1 MSQKTELRLPVPH
14 QGVEH
19 VHAVLD
25 APEGAA
31 PRAAFVLAH
40 GSGAPLSSDFLEAV
54 APAIADTAG
63 LAVLR
68 FNYGYAE
75 LMIRSGKPRPPERR
89 PALEVVHRAAIAHA
103 RTVLPELP
111 VILGG
116 KSLGGRIASLMVA
129 EGEPAAGLC
138 FLGYPLHPPG
148 KKDRQRT
155 DHFPGLEVPALFVQ
169 GTRDPLCDLTLLEA
183 ALPSFAGRPTVCVIE
198 DGDHSFNVLKRSGRA
213 PSEVIGEIA
222 AAVATWAD
230 EVI

>member
-1 MSQKTELRLPVPH
+1 MSQKTELRLSVPH

-25 APEGAA
+25 APEEGA

-54 APAIADTAG
+54 APAIADAAG

-89 PALEVVHRAAIAHA
+89 PALEVVHRVAIAHA

-138 FLGYPLHPPG
+138 FLATRFILPGRRTASARTTSPASRCQPCSSRARVIRSATSPSSRRRSPPS
-148 KKDRQRT
+148 R
-155 DHFPGLEVPALFVQ
+155 
-169 GTRDPLCDLTLLEA
+169 A
-183 ALPSFAGRPTVCVIE
+183 ARRCA
-198 DGDHSFNVLKRSGRA
+198 
-213 PSEVIGEIA
+213 
-222 AAVATWAD
+222 
-230 EVI
+230 